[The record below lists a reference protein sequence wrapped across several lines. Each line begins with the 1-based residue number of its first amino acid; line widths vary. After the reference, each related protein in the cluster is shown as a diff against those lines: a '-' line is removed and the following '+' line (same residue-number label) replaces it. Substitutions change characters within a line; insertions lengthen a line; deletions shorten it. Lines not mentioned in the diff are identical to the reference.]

1 MKGGFPNRRVQ
12 LHLIQSLF
20 STLKGKVLTRLSP
33 AGWRWHHLER
43 TLVSPY
49 AKDYEYQF
57 KGLHQVLIDAQPT
70 QWVIAI
76 SKLML
81 NSAAY
86 TFDHE
91 QIIIEKSNTGR
102 SDPTHR
108 GDLCHISMRKG
119 LTEEEYERMKK
130 KIMG

>member
-1 MKGGFPNRRVQ
+1 MIFFFEHLHQRETIINSHQFILIDMLQFALLLSCDYYTIRIVHKCKRERTSQRIRINMKGGFPNRRVQ

-49 AKDYEYQF
+49 AKDCEYQF

-70 QWVIAI
+70 Q
-76 SKLML
+76 
-81 NSAAY
+81 
-86 TFDHE
+86 
-91 QIIIEKSNTGR
+91 
-102 SDPTHR
+102 
-108 GDLCHISMRKG
+108 
-119 LTEEEYERMKK
+119 
-130 KIMG
+130 